1 MSKFTPQYTYD
12 TFEYNNVQNTTTIG
26 YTLTLPNLLLLNSIF
41 IKIFYD
47 FLWSKYFTSFSS
59 SNLNRKATPR
69 NIIRP
74 TQPPTN
80 I

>member
-41 IKIFYD
+41 IKIF
-47 FLWSKYFTSFSS
+47 FG
-59 SNLNRKATPR
+59 A
-69 NIIRP
+69 NILHP
-74 TQPPTN
+74 SVHQT
-80 I
+80 

>member
-26 YTLTLPNLLLLNSIF
+26 YPLTLPNLLLLNSVF

-59 SNLNRKATPR
+59 SNLNSIAPPMYIM
-69 NIIRP
+69 NP
-74 TQPPTN
+74 TKPPTN